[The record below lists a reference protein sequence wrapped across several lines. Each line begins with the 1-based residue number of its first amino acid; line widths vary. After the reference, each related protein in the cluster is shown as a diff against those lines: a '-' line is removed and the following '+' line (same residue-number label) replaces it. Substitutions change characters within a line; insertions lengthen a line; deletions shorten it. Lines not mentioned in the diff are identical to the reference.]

1 MIHKWTHNP
10 MEYYYPRYNVNF
22 KKRSLEMFKPIP
34 KHNITKNIQNNYPL
48 KSYKRKDKHL
58 IMINDSD
65 DDNLD
70 NNIINYWHEKFQL
83 IKNDENI
90 LFDPNGWLNDQHLA
104 ITMQILYV

>member
-1 MIHKWTHNP
+1 
-10 MEYYYPRYNVNF
+10 
-22 KKRSLEMFKPIP
+22 MFEPIP

-48 KSYKRKDKHL
+48 KSYKEKDKHL
-58 IMINDSD
+58 IMINDSN

-70 NNIINYWHEKFQL
+70 NKIINYWHEEFQL